1 MIDKMHIMR
10 HQKHSFV
17 FFILLMFLSCHSK
30 DKSHSVAYFKNMTEE
45 RLCQNNDEFGV
56 LSRKDFYLLLSTK
69 YDFAFLDFF

>member
-1 MIDKMHIMR
+1 
-10 HQKHSFV
+10 
-17 FFILLMFLSCHSK
+17 MFLSCHSK